1 MQSWWRASRNGAEK
15 DLEEIVRRS
24 MLVNAAATVCAGVLA
39 AGAPKSAG
47 KSQQIAMADERRK
60 EIDGFNAKFLEAHLR
75 MDDAAILGM
84 WAEDG
89 VSLLPETAPMVGKA
103 AITTFLGR
111 VTEQLKGWRMEK
123 MELDFQGIEVSGDW
137 ASEWALE
144 HQVVR
149 PPDDRPVFDGRG
161 KMLLVLHREADGNW
175 KVKREMW
182 NQGMKP

>member
-1 MQSWWRASRNGAEK
+1 MKTTTVACAAILLAGMVVASALR
-15 DLEEIVRRS
+15 
-24 MLVNAAATVCAGVLA
+24 
-39 AGAPKSAG
+39 SAG
-47 KSQQIAMADERRK
+47 MAAQPTTEEERRK
-60 EIDGFNAKFLEAHLR
+60 EIDAFNANFLEAHSK

-89 VSLLPETAPMVGKA
+89 VSLLPETAPIVGKA
-103 AITTFLGR
+103 AITKFLTG
-111 VTEQLKGWRMEK
+111 VTGQLKGWRMET

-149 PPDDRPVFDGRG
+149 PPDDRPVFDGHG